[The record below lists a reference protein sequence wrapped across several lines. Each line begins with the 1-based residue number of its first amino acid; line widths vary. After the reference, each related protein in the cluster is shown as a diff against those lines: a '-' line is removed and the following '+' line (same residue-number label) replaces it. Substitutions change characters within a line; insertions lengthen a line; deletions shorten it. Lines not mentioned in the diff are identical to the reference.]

1 MKDKKN
7 NSIIDLILLLIY
19 LICALY
25 FMAELYLGSLL
36 SFRFMLLLGI
46 GLLLIL
52 ILLFLSISKNAKSLL
67 RRLITILLCLLLLA
81 LSIVQMGIRT
91 AFYELDNVPKTTY
104 HLYLIV
110 SDEDVMDIKDI
121 KDGEIGLL
129 ADQANSNTFALNEL
143 KKAKASFTYVEY
155 IDYSKLI
162 LDLMN
167 GRLDGI
173 LVNDALYQKMCDL
186 YTDVA
191 ANTHTIKDF
200 NHVVK
205 INFNQRDKDLNS
217 EPFTVFV
224 SGMDQ
229 NGDVSLAAKTDV
241 NMLLMVDPSRHH
253 VEIISLLRDTYVPNP
268 AYDYYPDK
276 LTHTSYNGIDNTVE
290 SIESVFGFPIDYY
303 VRVNFSTLINIV
315 DTLDGIDVDVALS
328 FCEQDSNRSFD
339 TPICVDEGWQRLNG
353 EEALAYARHRTSYSD
368 VERTKAQ
375 QQIVEALAQRLFSTD
390 SIPKISDVLKTASEN
405 ILTNVDM
412 ASVKA
417 FMRNEIDTPRM
428 WTFNAVSLTAG
439 TTAMLPCISWDSSW
453 PLSVYLLSNTDLS
466 MVYSKYLEMFDVLDF
481 SLFNFNLNNEL
492 SEDIMP
498 PYNSYLIT
506 AENVNYKLDEVFALL
521 PADPI
526 EIYETLEPGTVEENE
541 QSVFDPMAQI
551 QTSKLARAREESNSE

>member
-104 HLYLIV
+104 HLSLIV

-121 KDGEIGLL
+121 KGGEIGLL

-186 YTDVA
+186 
-191 ANTHTIKDF
+191 
-200 NHVVK
+200 
-205 INFNQRDKDLNS
+205 
-217 EPFTVFV
+217 
-224 SGMDQ
+224 
-229 NGDVSLAAKTDV
+229 
-241 NMLLMVDPSRHH
+241 
-253 VEIISLLRDTYVPNP
+253 
-268 AYDYYPDK
+268 
-276 LTHTSYNGIDNTVE
+276 
-290 SIESVFGFPIDYY
+290 
-303 VRVNFSTLINIV
+303 
-315 DTLDGIDVDVALS
+315 
-328 FCEQDSNRSFD
+328 
-339 TPICVDEGWQRLNG
+339 
-353 EEALAYARHRTSYSD
+353 
-368 VERTKAQ
+368 
-375 QQIVEALAQRLFSTD
+375 
-390 SIPKISDVLKTASEN
+390 
-405 ILTNVDM
+405 
-412 ASVKA
+412 
-417 FMRNEIDTPRM
+417 
-428 WTFNAVSLTAG
+428 
-439 TTAMLPCISWDSSW
+439 
-453 PLSVYLLSNTDLS
+453 
-466 MVYSKYLEMFDVLDF
+466 
-481 SLFNFNLNNEL
+481 
-492 SEDIMP
+492 
-498 PYNSYLIT
+498 
-506 AENVNYKLDEVFALL
+506 
-521 PADPI
+521 
-526 EIYETLEPGTVEENE
+526 
-541 QSVFDPMAQI
+541 
-551 QTSKLARAREESNSE
+551 